1 MTLTERPHGSGSDS
15 PTGSGRARGSPHLW
29 CIQLK
34 LSDRPSMN
42 RFVEMLEGNVKLLQM
57 PPRPLLTPQEVPTE
71 DQVNNKNLTEMSITI
86 G

>member
-1 MTLTERPHGSGSDS
+1 MEDAIKTEEGKEILKKMIIVALR
-15 PTGSGRARGSPHLW
+15 

>member
-1 MTLTERPHGSGSDS
+1 MEDAIKKEEGKEILKKLIIVTLR
-15 PTGSGRARGSPHLW
+15 

-34 LSDRPSMN
+34 LSDCPSMN

-57 PPRPLLTPQEVPTE
+57 PPRLLLTPQEVPTE
-71 DQVNNKNLTEMSITI
+71 DQVNNKNLTEMSIII